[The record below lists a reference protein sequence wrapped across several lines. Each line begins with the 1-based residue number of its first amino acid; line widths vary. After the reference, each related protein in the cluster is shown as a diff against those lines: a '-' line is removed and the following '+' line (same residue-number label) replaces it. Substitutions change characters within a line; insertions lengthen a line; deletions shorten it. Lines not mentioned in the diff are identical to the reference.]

1 MTSIMLHNPEE
12 KFMSKSTQ
20 GTAVVTGASAGLGRV
35 YADRL
40 AKRGYDLIIV
50 ARRGDRLAE
59 IAASVKAQYG
69 VNVSTITADLGKA
82 ADLDRV
88 AAQLA
93 ADDSITLL
101 VNNAGVSTV
110 APIGGT
116 TREQFDTM
124 NDVNV
129 KAVARLSH
137 AVLPKFLARNAGT
150 LVNIG
155 SILGFAHL
163 PGGTT
168 YSGTKGYVNH
178 FTRGL
183 QNDIAGT
190 QVRVQLVAPSATATD
205 IWELSG
211 VPLENLNQEAV
222 MSAEDCVDAAL
233 AGLDLGETVTLPSV
247 EDAALWQQFEQLSGK
262 LFAAAQN
269 RRPATRYA

>member
-1 MTSIMLHNPEE
+1 
-12 KFMSKSTQ
+12 MSKSTQ

-40 AKRGYDLIIV
+40 ARRGYDLILI
-50 ARRGDRLAE
+50 ARRGDRLAD
-59 IAASVKAQYG
+59 IAAGIQAQYG

-82 ADLDRV
+82 ADLESV
-88 AAQLA
+88 AARLE
-93 ADDSITLL
+93 ADDSVTLL

-110 APIGGT
+110 APIGGL
-116 TREQFDTM
+116 TREQFDAM

-129 KAVARLSH
+129 NGVARLTY
-137 AVLPKFLARNAGT
+137 AVLPKFIARNAGT

-163 PGGTT
+163 PGATL

-183 QNDIAGT
+183 QNEVAGT
-190 QVRVQLVAPSATATD
+190 KVRVQLVAPSATATD

-247 EDAALWQQFEQLSGK
+247 EDADLWKQFEELSGK